1 MSVIAESN
9 KYMLWDVLKGLVSEN
24 ELQVRD
30 VAGFKEFFEN
40 KCKFYHSKRFDYD
53 GLSEVNKKI
62 IGECFNFLKSA
73 SNNNKL
79 LMFRDYEQFGNKK
92 VVKTMSIGKRYKQH
106 EKNFKKMINKAMP
119 DDIDFSEEGDAPIR
133 DMGNML
139 SKTMEQRES
148 ELNNIT
154 QRYDQGD
161 SLKWLNSGG
170 VPKLTI
176 HDDNFEYLDNTANN
190 VEMVVNEKK
199 QQPIKKVKF
208 KSNLKAE
215 ITKETKSNNV
225 TEINTNAMREQQM
238 NEYFNKKNKEMNG
251 NKTKEGE
258 MYLSK
263 RDIIDEIKKREKEE
277 KENENSKESV
287 SLTSVFSSMKVK
299 SKDSDIIAAK
309 QQTDTIDINQ
319 RVDRLEQYLSDI
331 IVNQLKIME
340 MLSQKNIN
348 VDSWKEKTDDIA
360 KEIEYVIEESKPND
374 GIGDKVEDKVENE
387 TIAEPI

>member
-9 KYMLWDVLKGLVSEN
+9 KHMLWDVLKGLVSEN
-24 ELQVRD
+24 ELQVTD
-30 VAGFKEFFEN
+30 VAGFQEFFEN
-40 KCKFYHSKRFDYD
+40 KCKYYHSKRFDYN

-62 IGECFNFLKSA
+62 IGECFKFLKSA
-73 SNNNKL
+73 SNDNKL

-92 VVKTMSIGKRYKQH
+92 VVKTMSIGKRYKEH
-106 EKNFKKMINKAMP
+106 EKNFKKMINKSTP
-119 DDIDFSEEGDAPIR
+119 DDIDFSEKADAPIV

-170 VPKLTI
+170 APKLKI
-176 HDDNFEYLDNTANN
+176 HDDNFDYLDNNTNN
-190 VEMVVNEKK
+190 VEMVVNEKNK
-199 QQPIKKVKF
+199 KPVKKVKF
-208 KSNLKAE
+208 KSNLREE
-215 ITKETKSNNV
+215 IIRNSESNV

-238 NEYFNKKNKEMNG
+238 NEFFKKKNAELNG
-251 NKTKEGE
+251 NKTKEGD

-263 RDIIDEIKKREKEE
+263 RDIIDEIEKREKN
-277 KENENSKESV
+277 ENETKKEKVNLS
-287 SLTSVFSSMKVK
+287 SVFNGMKIM

-309 QQTDTIDINQ
+309 KQTDVIDLNQ
-319 RVDRLEQYLSDI
+319 RVDKLEQYLSDI
-331 IVNQLKIME
+331 ILNQLKIME

-374 GIGDKVEDKVENE
+374 EDE
-387 TIAEPI
+387 TIAAPI

>member
-24 ELQVRD
+24 ELQVTD
-30 VAGFKEFFEN
+30 VAGFQEFFEN
-40 KCKFYHSKRFDYD
+40 KCKYYHSKRFDYN
-53 GLSEVNKKI
+53 GLSDVNKKI

-92 VVKTMSIGKRYKQH
+92 VVKTMSIGKRYKEH

-119 DDIDFSEEGDAPIR
+119 DDIDFSEEADMPIR
-133 DMGNML
+133 DMGDML

-154 QRYDQGD
+154 QQYDQGD
-161 SLKWLNSGG
+161 SLKWLNTGG
-170 VPKLTI
+170 VPKLKI
-176 HDDNFEYLDNTANN
+176 HDDDFEYLNSGSTEN

-199 QQPIKKVKF
+199 QKPVKKVKF
-208 KSNLKAE
+208 KSNLREE
-215 ITKETKSNNV
+215 IINKPKTSNV

-238 NEYFNKKNKEMNG
+238 NEYFKKKNEELNG

-263 RDIIDEIKKREKEE
+263 RDIIDEIEKREK
-277 KENENSKESV
+277 KENETQKDNI
-287 SLTSVFSSMKVK
+287 SLSSVFSSMKVK

-309 QQTDTIDINQ
+309 QQTDVIDINQ
-319 RVDRLEQYLSDI
+319 RVDKLEQYLSDI

-340 MLSQKNIN
+340 MLSTKNVN
-348 VDSWKEKTDDIA
+348 MDNWKENTDDIA

-374 GIGDKVEDKVENE
+374 MVGDTVEDDSKKIV
-387 TIAEPI
+387 EPI

>member
-30 VAGFKEFFEN
+30 IAGFKEFFEN
-40 KCKFYHSKRFDYD
+40 KCKFYHSKRFDFN

-119 DDIDFSEEGDAPIR
+119 DDIDFSEEGDTPIT

-139 SKTMEQRES
+139 SRTMEQRES
-148 ELNNIT
+148 ELNNIR
-154 QRYDQGD
+154 QQYDQGD

-170 VPKLTI
+170 VPKLKI
-176 HDDNFEYLDNTANN
+176 HDDDFEYLNNNSIDN
-190 VEMVVNEKK
+190 VEMIVNEKK
-199 QQPIKKVKF
+199 QKPVKKVKF
-208 KSNLKAE
+208 KSSLKEE
-215 ITKETKSNNV
+215 ITKEIKSNNV
-225 TEINTNAMREQQM
+225 TEINTNSMREQQM
-238 NEYFNKKNKEMNG
+238 NEYFKKKNEELNG

-263 RDIIDEIKKREKEE
+263 RDIIDEIEKREKEE
-277 KENENSKESV
+277 NESKKDEVNLS
-287 SLTSVFSSMKVK
+287 SVFSSMKVK

-309 QQTDTIDINQ
+309 KQTDVIDINQ

-340 MLSQKNIN
+340 MLSTKNVN
-348 VDSWKEKTDDIA
+348 MDNWKEKTDDIA

-374 GIGDKVEDKVENE
+374 DVDDTLEHEN
-387 TIAEPI
+387 IAEPI

>member
-24 ELQVRD
+24 ELQVTD
-30 VAGFKEFFEN
+30 VAGFQEFFEN
-40 KCKFYHSKRFDYD
+40 KCKYYHSKRFDYN
-53 GLSEVNKKI
+53 GLSDVNKKI

-92 VVKTMSIGKRYKQH
+92 VVKTMSIGKRYKEH

-119 DDIDFSEEGDAPIR
+119 DDIDFSEEADMPIR
-133 DMGNML
+133 DMGDML

-154 QRYDQGD
+154 QQYDQGD
-161 SLKWLNSGG
+161 SLKWLNTGG
-170 VPKLTI
+170 VPKLKI
-176 HDDNFEYLDNTANN
+176 HDDEIEYLNSGSTEI
-190 VEMVVNEKK
+190 VEMVGKEK
-199 QQPIKKVKF
+199 QQKPVKKVKF
-208 KSNLKAE
+208 KSNLREE
-215 ITKETKSNNV
+215 IINKPKTSNV

-238 NEYFNKKNKEMNG
+238 NEYFKKKNEELNG

-263 RDIIDEIKKREKEE
+263 RDIIDEIEKREK
-277 KENENSKESV
+277 KENESKKDEINLS
-287 SLTSVFSSMKVK
+287 SVFSSMIK

-309 QQTDTIDINQ
+309 QQT
-319 RVDRLEQYLSDI
+319 V
-331 IVNQLKIME
+331 V
-340 MLSQKNIN
+340 
-348 VDSWKEKTDDIA
+348 
-360 KEIEYVIEESKPND
+360 
-374 GIGDKVEDKVENE
+374 
-387 TIAEPI
+387 

>member
-9 KYMLWDVLKGLVSEN
+9 KHMLWDVLKGLVSEN
-24 ELQVRD
+24 ELQVTD
-30 VAGFKEFFEN
+30 VAGFQEFFEN
-40 KCKFYHSKRFDYD
+40 KCKYYHSKRFDYN

-62 IGECFNFLKSA
+62 IGECFKFLKSA
-73 SNNNKL
+73 SNDNKL

-92 VVKTMSIGKRYKQH
+92 VVKTMSIGKRYKEH
-106 EKNFKKMINKAMP
+106 EKNFKKMINKSTP
-119 DDIDFSEEGDAPIR
+119 DDIDFSEKADAPIV

-170 VPKLTI
+170 APKLKI
-176 HDDNFEYLDNTANN
+176 HDDNFDYLDNNTNN
-190 VEMVVNEKK
+190 VEMVVNEKNK
-199 QQPIKKVKF
+199 KPVKKVKF
-208 KSNLKAE
+208 KSNLREE
-215 ITKETKSNNV
+215 IIRNSESNV

-238 NEYFNKKNKEMNG
+238 NEFFKKKNAELNG
-251 NKTKEGE
+251 NKTKEGD

-263 RDIIDEIKKREKEE
+263 RDIIDEIEKREKN
-277 KENENSKESV
+277 ENETKKEKVNLS
-287 SLTSVFSSMKVK
+287 SVFNSMKIM

-309 QQTDTIDINQ
+309 KQTDVIDLNQ
-319 RVDRLEQYLSDI
+319 RVDKLEQYLSDI
-331 IVNQLKIME
+331 ILNQLKIME

-374 GIGDKVEDKVENE
+374 EDE
-387 TIAEPI
+387 TIAAPI

>member
-40 KCKFYHSKRFDYD
+40 KCKFYHSKRFDFN

-119 DDIDFSEEGDAPIR
+119 DDIDFSEEGDTPIT

-139 SKTMEQRES
+139 SRTMEQRES
-148 ELNNIT
+148 ELNNIR
-154 QRYDQGD
+154 QQYDQGD

-170 VPKLTI
+170 VPKLKI
-176 HDDNFEYLDNTANN
+176 HDDDFEYLNNNSTDN
-190 VEMVVNEKK
+190 VEMIVNEKK
-199 QQPIKKVKF
+199 QKPVKKVKF
-208 KSNLKAE
+208 KSSLKEE

-225 TEINTNAMREQQM
+225 TEINTNSMREQQM
-238 NEYFNKKNKEMNG
+238 NEYFKKKNEELNG

-263 RDIIDEIKKREKEE
+263 RDIIDEIEKREK
-277 KENENSKESV
+277 KENETKKDEVNLS
-287 SLTSVFSSMKVK
+287 SVFSSMKVK

-309 QQTDTIDINQ
+309 KQTDVIDINQ

-340 MLSQKNIN
+340 MLSTKNVN
-348 VDSWKEKTDDIA
+348 MDNWKEKTDDIA

-374 GIGDKVEDKVENE
+374 DVDNTVEYDNEN
-387 TIAEPI
+387 IAEPI

>member
-24 ELQVRD
+24 ELQVTD
-30 VAGFKEFFEN
+30 VAGFQEFFEN
-40 KCKFYHSKRFDYD
+40 KCKYYHSKRFDYN
-53 GLSEVNKKI
+53 GLSDVNKKI

-92 VVKTMSIGKRYKQH
+92 VVKTMSIGKRYKEH

-119 DDIDFSEEGDAPIR
+119 DDIDFSEEADMPIR
-133 DMGNML
+133 DMGDML

-154 QRYDQGD
+154 QQYDQGD
-161 SLKWLNSGG
+161 SLKWLNTGG
-170 VPKLTI
+170 VPKLKI
-176 HDDNFEYLDNTANN
+176 HDDDFEYLNSGSTEN

-199 QQPIKKVKF
+199 QKPVKKVKF
-208 KSNLKAE
+208 KSNLREE
-215 ITKETKSNNV
+215 IINKPKTSNV

-238 NEYFNKKNKEMNG
+238 NEYFKKKNEELNG

-263 RDIIDEIKKREKEE
+263 RDIIDEIEKREK
-277 KENENSKESV
+277 KENESKKDEINLS
-287 SLTSVFSSMKVK
+287 SVFSSMKVK

-309 QQTDTIDINQ
+309 QQTDVIDINQ
-319 RVDRLEQYLSDI
+319 RVDKLEQYLSDI

-340 MLSQKNIN
+340 MLSTKNVN
-348 VDSWKEKTDDIA
+348 MDNWKENTDDIA

-374 GIGDKVEDKVENE
+374 MVDDTVEDDSKKIV
-387 TIAEPI
+387 EPI

>member
-24 ELQVRD
+24 ELQVTD
-30 VAGFKEFFEN
+30 VAGFQEFFEN
-40 KCKFYHSKRFDYD
+40 KCKYYHSKRFDYN
-53 GLSEVNKKI
+53 GLSDVNKKI

-92 VVKTMSIGKRYKQH
+92 VVKTMSIGKRYKEH

-119 DDIDFSEEGDAPIR
+119 DDIDFSEEADMPIR
-133 DMGNML
+133 DMGDML

-154 QRYDQGD
+154 QQYDQGD
-161 SLKWLNSGG
+161 SLKWLNTGG
-170 VPKLTI
+170 VPKLKI
-176 HDDNFEYLDNTANN
+176 HDDDFEYLNSGSTEN

-199 QQPIKKVKF
+199 QKPVKKVKF
-208 KSNLKAE
+208 KSNLREE
-215 ITKETKSNNV
+215 IINKPKTSNV

-238 NEYFNKKNKEMNG
+238 NEYFKKKNEELNG

-263 RDIIDEIKKREKEE
+263 RDIIDEIEKREK
-277 KENENSKESV
+277 KENETQKDNI
-287 SLTSVFSSMKVK
+287 SLSSVFSSMKVK

-309 QQTDTIDINQ
+309 QQTDVIDINQ

-340 MLSQKNIN
+340 MLSTKNVN
-348 VDSWKEKTDDIA
+348 MDNWKEKTDDIA

-374 GIGDKVEDKVENE
+374 MVDDTVEDDSKKIV
-387 TIAEPI
+387 EPI